1 MADSPQPAR
10 AERSDVTVL
19 IIDDDPRACLLLRG
33 ILEGEGYR
41 VAVAVDG
48 PQALR
53 ELHRACPR
61 IALVGLDFPAEWVEE
76 IAVEVRSVYGSMSAV
91 IVFSVDSDGR
101 IRAYRAADDG
111 YLSKPFDAAALG
123 DRVAEALGA

>member
-1 MADSPQPAR
+1 MGDSPRPAR

-19 IIDDDPRACLLLRG
+19 IVDDDPRACLLLRG

-48 PQALR
+48 PQARR
-53 ELHRACPR
+53 ELHRTCPR
-61 IALVGLDFPAEWVEE
+61 VVLVGLDSPATWRERVAAELRSAYGRT
-76 IAVEVRSVYGSMSAV
+76 IAVIGVGAV
-91 IVFSVDSDGR
+91 GADAP
-101 IRAYRAADDG
+101 IRRGADG
-111 YLSKPFDAAALG
+111 YLSKPFDLPALG